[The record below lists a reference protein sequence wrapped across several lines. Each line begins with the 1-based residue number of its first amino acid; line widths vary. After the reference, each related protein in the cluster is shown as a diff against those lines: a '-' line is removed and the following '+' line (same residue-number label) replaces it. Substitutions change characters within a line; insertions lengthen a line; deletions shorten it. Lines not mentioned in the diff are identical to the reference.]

1 MRVTQLWILTD
12 GSMWRSEYN
21 CTKVQCIT
29 QWTKLV
35 LMPTYM
41 LSHHCRLETKH
52 SARVLN
58 KSCVCVS
65 CVGDS
70 FRTSFDPEPVVSVC
84 ALISPRPRNPA
95 PTQGCSDTPFFTTPM
110 CRRNTKP
117 APRTSLDVYF
127 GRNLLAAKLKEVQ
140 TLAYKVRLSVRCFTK

>member
-1 MRVTQLWILTD
+1 MLTREAEFTECKLSALVL
-12 GSMWRSEYN
+12 GTAGGLVSQTEN
-21 CTKVQCIT
+21 L
-29 QWTKLV
+29 TKLLAHFV
-35 LMPTYM
+35 RPHLFGIN
-41 LSHHCRLETKH
+41 
-52 SARVLN
+52 VI
-58 KSCVCVS
+58 
-65 CVGDS
+65 
-70 FRTSFDPEPVVSVC
+70 DPEPVVSVC